1 MLSRTASSLY
11 WLGRYFERADFIARL
26 VEATVRLDVL
36 SPQPAGEDAW
46 ASALAVTETDE
57 AFARTGVPSRSAT
70 SCAS

>member
-36 SPQPAGEDAW
+36 SPQPAG
-46 ASALAVTETDE
+46 
-57 AFARTGVPSRSAT
+57 
-70 SCAS
+70 